1 MLARVLFL
9 AVTLSAHG
17 RGAQQWLD
25 VDSWRPPPQT
35 LSGAIETA
43 SGAAIEGAELRLW
56 TREREARL
64 HLGSATSDAHGRFAL
79 NWARPRWDMEQER
92 ATLVVSAPRFA
103 TTVIENVFLIDASFD
118 LGPLTLHEPVEL
130 RGFVRSGDGAP
141 IAGARVYG
149 VAGPV
154 QGVRPELWDSAPI
167 AVTDASGAYICRT
180 LPPGRVTLSAGASGF
195 ADAPDSALTLEVS
208 GSNTQDFVLA
218 VAPTRTLTVRSKFDK
233 SIAAV
238 EVGPPGDASAMAE
251 RFGYL
256 STHAFWRGPWRGDER
271 GVVRLDG
278 VAAHAELD
286 VRIRARGYRDKFAA
300 LNGER
305 FDAQLDSVTWIEV
318 SAVRSTGSAP
328 VELHL
333 VSVRDGGAPKGM
345 CGDVEDAAWSHVFAD
360 SPAVEML
367 APERWRIAWNSPEC
381 IVSGGAPST
390 VVALASDGAVA
401 ACKLHVDGPGS
412 TVSSRLEFD
421 APTSVIGIVRD
432 SAGKPVSLPIGTQL
446 GFGRPCYISTTS
458 DALGRFTFTQLGA
471 GRVWLNSCDPR
482 WELGDGVQMLDLAPG
497 AHLTG
502 VELVVRER
510 RPQARSGVRGTLRI
524 DGRTPSRAVL
534 LAIEGNAH
542 VHVPNQAPAALIWTD
557 REGRFEHT
565 GTPGVSVHVV
575 PQQRLDFDG
584 HGWIDFGDAFPR
596 HGSRWPLTITLP
608 DAGVSELELELP
620 AESAWSSL
628 APPHEDR

>member
-9 AVTLSAHG
+9 AVTLSALG

-25 VDSWRPPPQT
+25 LDSWRPPPQT
-35 LSGAIETA
+35 VSGAVVTA

-56 TREREARL
+56 SRERETRL
-64 HLGSATSDAHGRFAL
+64 HLGRASSDAHGRFAL

-130 RGFVRSGDGAP
+130 RGFVRSRDGAP

-154 QGVRPELWDSAPI
+154 RGLRPELWNVAPI
-167 AVTDASGAYICRT
+167 AVTDASGAYTCRT

-195 ADAPDSALTLEVS
+195 ADAPDSVLTLESVDA
-208 GSNTQDFVLA
+208 NTLDFVLDA
-218 VAPTRTLTVRSKFDK
+218 ARATTLTVVSTFDEP
-233 SIAAV
+233 IAEV
-238 EVGPPGDASAMAE
+238 EVGPPGVASARAN
-251 RFGYL
+251 RLGYA
-256 STHAFWRGPWRGDER
+256 SARAFWRGPSHGDER

-278 VAAHAELD
+278 VAPDSEPH
-286 VRIRARGYRDKFAA
+286 VRVRARGYRDAFVRMEGGA
-300 LNGER
+300 LTVE
-305 FDAQLDSVTWIEV
+305 LEPVTWIEL
-318 SAVRSTGSAP
+318 SAVRSSGSAP

-333 VSVRDGGAPKGM
+333 VSVRDGGAPNGM

-360 SPAVEML
+360 SPAVEVL

-381 IVSGGAPST
+381 IVNGGAPST

-401 ACKLHVDGPGS
+401 VCKLHVDGPGS

-421 APTSVIGIVRD
+421 APTRVVGIVRD

-497 AHLTG
+497 ARLTG
-502 VELVVRER
+502 VELVARER
-510 RPQARSGVRGTLRI
+510 PAQARSSVRGTLRI
-524 DGRTPSRAVL
+524 DGRAPSRPVL
-534 LAIEGNAH
+534 LAIESNAH
-542 VHVPNQAPAALIWTD
+542 LHVPNQAPAALIWTD

-620 AESAWSSL
+620 AESAWNSL
-628 APPHEDR
+628 APPRDER